1 MSEIVPGFD
10 YQVWQG
16 IVAPAGTSAAVVS
29 KLSGAISEAVKQPDV
44 VKRLADVGLEAVGG
58 TPAEMG
64 VVMKQ
69 DRERWGKV
77 VRETGARAD

>member
-1 MSEIVPGFD
+1 MAEFVPGFD

-16 IVAPAGTSAAVVS
+16 LVAPVGTPAFVVS
-29 KLSGAISEAVKQPDV
+29 KISGAIAEAVRQPEV
-44 VKRLADVGLEAVGG
+44 AKRLGDVGLEAVGS

-64 VVMKQ
+64 VVMKA